1 MFCIEKD
8 DPSTLPCSIK
18 WISEIISFISII
30 LTSLVTFVTAKYTK
44 LNLINQL
51 ILQILIS
58 EIVDG
63 VDILLVIL
71 NDSTG
76 VNTFENFNYRRGI
89 CYTQIFLSLFTCLW
103 TLISSFF
110 ISFRM
115 YDITVKK
122 GAIFKKPIFKKVNL
136 FSIAAPLFISFWF
149 WVGQTSYQCK
159 QYEEVPLKDY
169 YKTEREHHH
178 FRHMHCWYE
187 KSVNY
192 ILFVIAFL
200 LIAGSIFFAVKGI
213 LIMRN
218 IHLKLKDESEYG
230 RTSFLNKKKTNV
242 EYIMKTLW
250 IYPITSGILWFSFF
264 IIQMSIEGGADGFAL
279 SLTYCIIISVRQP
292 IYSLVFL
299 FTQRD
304 IKRKFVEWFLC
315 KTKKKNKSVIISS
328 LEPINDYGTLG
339 TNEQEQRITSI
350 N

>member
-8 DPSTLPCSIK
+8 DPSTSLSCSIK
-18 WISEIISFISII
+18 WVSEIISLISII
-30 LTSLVTFVTAKYTK
+30 LTSIVTFVTAKYTK

-71 NDSTG
+71 SDSAG
-76 VNTFENFNYRRGI
+76 VGTFENFTYRRGI

-122 GAIFKKPIFKKVNL
+122 GAIFKKPILQKVNI

-159 QYEEVPLKDY
+159 QLEELSLTKIYQPK
-169 YKTEREHHH
+169 RESFH

-187 KSVNY
+187 KDVNY
-192 ILFVIAFL
+192 VLFVIAFL
-200 LIAGSIFFAVKGI
+200 LIAGSFFFSIKGI
-213 LIMRN
+213 VVMKN

-230 RTSFLNKKKTNV
+230 RTSFLNKKKSNV

-250 IYPITSGILWFSFF
+250 IYPITSGILWFSFY
-264 IIQMSIEGGADGFAL
+264 ILQISIENGASGFAL
-279 SLTYCIIISVRQP
+279 SLTFCIIISVRQP
-292 IYSLVFL
+292 IYSLIFL

-304 IKRKFVEWFLC
+304 IKKKFIEWFLC
-315 KTKKKNKSVIISS
+315 KTKKRNKSVIISS
-328 LEPINDYGTLG
+328 LEPINDFGTTG
-339 TNEQEQRITSI
+339 SSEQRKSI

>member
-30 LTSLVTFVTAKYTK
+30 LTSIVTFVTAKYTK

-63 VDILLVIL
+63 FDILLVIL
-71 NDSTG
+71 SDSVG
-76 VNTFENFNYRRGI
+76 VNTFENFTYRRGI
-89 CYTQIFLSLFTCLW
+89 CFTQIFLSLFTCLW

-115 YDITVKK
+115 FDITVKK
-122 GAIFKKPIFKKVNL
+122 GVIFKRPLFKKVNI
-136 FSIAAPLFISFWF
+136 FSIAIPLFISFWF
-149 WVGQTSYQCK
+149 WVGQTTHQCN
-159 QYEEVPLKDY
+159 QYEEVPLKNY
-169 YKTEREHHH
+169 YQTTRDHHH
-178 FRHMHCWYE
+178 FRHMYCWYE
-187 KSVNY
+187 KNVNY
-192 ILFVIAFL
+192 VLFVIALL
-200 LIAGSIFFAVKGI
+200 LIAGSAYFSVKGI
-213 LIMRN
+213 LVMRN
-218 IHLKLKDESEYG
+218 IHSKLNDESNYG
-230 RTSFLNKKKTNV
+230 RTSFLNKKKSNV

-264 IIQMSIEGGADGFAL
+264 VIQMSIENGANGFGI
-279 SLTYCIIISVRQP
+279 SLVYCIIISTRQL

-299 FTQRD
+299 FTQKD
-304 IKRKFVEWFLC
+304 IKSKFVEWILC

-328 LEPINDYGTLG
+328 LEPINDIGTLT
-339 TNEQEQRITSI
+339 TNDQ
-350 N
+350 NA